1 MKVLFEDSEN
11 ETSMIAGIEKNGKLT
26 FTTSDFDPTNGYVVE
41 LNLNE
46 AYKLQRQLSEFI
58 REIEETERKKLPW
71 HKRLF

>member
-11 ETSMIAGIEKNGKLT
+11 ETSLIAGIENNGKLT
-26 FTTSDFDPTNGYVVE
+26 FATSDYDRGSGHIVE

-58 REIEETERKKLPW
+58 REIEETERKRLPW